1 MLKYISTSG
10 AGVHRH
16 RHVYKRLGDFIGRG
30 RLAVA
35 EQPRTRL
42 AAATLEL
49 AASPALRERSR
60 LSLSAPLGLGVLLLQ
75 LFVGR
80 LQPRNLLLQSL
91 DQRYQV
97 IVRVDS
103 LHIIACRSTRQ
114 LLVVFS
120 HDGCKN
126 CRYWLDISETQCCP
140 TDGVHLIALGRVCK
154 LNWGG

>member
-1 MLKYISTSG
+1 MRKNLIIRITLISIYENVRLTWQVPRVPTKNGTTVTLPSAKYE
-10 AGVHRH
+10 H
-16 RHVYKRLGDFIGRG
+16 
-30 RLAVA
+30 
-35 EQPRTRL
+35 
-42 AAATLEL
+42 
-49 AASPALRERSR
+49 
-60 LSLSAPLGLGVLLLQ
+60 
-75 LFVGR
+75 
-80 LQPRNLLLQSL
+80 
-91 DQRYQV
+91 YQV

>member
-1 MLKYISTSG
+1 MGNVGVKCTEPNWETCRWKVTISESPLW
-10 AGVHRH
+10 GVRGW
-16 RHVYKRLGDFIGRG
+16 KRLTVHEEASLVVARKEF
-30 RLAVA
+30 LAW
-35 EQPRTRL
+35 
-42 AAATLEL
+42 
-49 AASPALRERSR
+49 LREVPNEQRADLEAR
-60 LSLSAPLGLGVLLLQ
+60 LHSERDHAHLSA
-75 LFVGR
+75 R
-80 LQPRNLLLQSL
+80 LEH
-91 DQRYQV
+91 RYQV